1 MLRLDAVFP
10 TIEQEAPHVASA
22 ARAVEVFTQEQH
34 VYLRVGPVE
43 GVDPA
48 HGPYTLLL
56 TNDAARKLADALVAA
71 AGALGQDVPHEE
83 AAGVLKRAPAPDD
96 ATGVLRSTGAD
107 HGERSQRG

>member
-10 TIEQEAPHVASA
+10 TIEQEAPHVTTPR
-22 ARAVEVFTQEQH
+22 RAVEIFTQEQH

-56 TNDAARKLADALVAA
+56 TTDAAKSVGEALLAAADALGS
-71 AGALGQDVPHEE
+71 GAPRADAP
-83 AAGVLKRAPAPDD
+83 GVLKREPAPDD
-96 ATGVLRSTGAD
+96 ATGALRSTSA
-107 HGERSQRG
+107 HQETRKP